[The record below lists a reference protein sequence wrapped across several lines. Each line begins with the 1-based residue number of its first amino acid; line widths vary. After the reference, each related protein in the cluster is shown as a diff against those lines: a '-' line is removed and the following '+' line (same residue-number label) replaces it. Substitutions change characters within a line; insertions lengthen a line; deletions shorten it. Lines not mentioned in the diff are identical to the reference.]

1 MVFIKSILKKIFVF
15 NIDLSRKK
23 VRFQSSKKDYH
34 LILISKLFELI
45 ESNDN
50 DTNSLAYHL
59 NCNFQM
65 ICCFFVGIVWDMSQV
80 TIVEPFV
87 ITA

>member
-50 DTNSLAYHL
+50 DTIH
-59 NCNFQM
+59 
-65 ICCFFVGIVWDMSQV
+65 
-80 TIVEPFV
+80 
-87 ITA
+87 